1 MKRFLQLI
9 CCATLLTACEQ
20 WGESLDIKSNS
31 AIAFNAE
38 SFVRSAVTQEDIDN
52 ARATVKVYATRNGN
66 VLYNNVEI
74 GRENTGKWY
83 PKTGKTD
90 WVSGSN
96 YLFYGYAYNTTE
108 GLTINDNGKLITV
121 NQPTSYNEEMMID
134 YLLSYQFSVA
144 NGAMKPIVQLQLEHA
159 MALVEIY
166 VVRGNLFD
174 ARLKKL
180 SLENI
185 YSSASLKC
193 TTHAT
198 INEGITNEWE
208 VTLSG
213 NGSTKYTV
221 QSNPGME
228 IGDTRENTAA
238 NMKLMCIPQQLTA
251 NTTLNI
257 VYEVNE
263 KVTSDGADNWVEHTE
278 TFHLYKYDPIAY
290 QSGHRIVYTATIY
303 SGVNLQGVIAEWKD
317 VDYIEGTILPEIPS
331 GDDENEN

>member
-180 SLENI
+180 SLENL

-290 QSGHRIVYTATIY
+290 QSGHRIVYTATID

>member
-121 NQPTSYNEEMMID
+121 NQPTSYNEDKMID

-263 KVTSDGADNWVEHTE
+263 TVTSDGADNWVEHTE

-290 QSGHRIVYTATIY
+290 QSGHRIVYTATID